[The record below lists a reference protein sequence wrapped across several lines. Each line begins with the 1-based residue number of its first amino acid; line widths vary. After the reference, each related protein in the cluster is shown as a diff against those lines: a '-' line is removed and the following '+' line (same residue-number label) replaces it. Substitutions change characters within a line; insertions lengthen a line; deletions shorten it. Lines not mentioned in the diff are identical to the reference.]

1 MAARIISWKIDDY
14 KYAYLVKVGG
24 SHISNRITDAS
35 VLAEMVKEVGGYSYS
50 TYYNAFQE
58 MNKELYNAYS
68 VTVPEKI
75 GEYYG
80 NVKVDDILILTG
92 KDGAKGADGSGGYPG
107 TGSGSSIYDDFNDAI
122 DKKLDE
128 IKEDIKKDNEDV
140 KNELENKVTD
150 SITDAKK
157 EIEDTKK
164 ELDDVRKDLEKK
176 LGDAKDALDKASKL
190 FELDDENITP
200 DAIKEVFSAT
210 SEFSDWMTDYS
221 GFVQDIKTD
230 YERAST
236 KMGLIGTGESALD
249 GLFTWF
255 GTSLNTTSGTV
266 GSVRQDLAAV
276 SGVIAQYATWYD
288 ENAESAANAARII
301 NASAATIEDTIKYIQ
316 GSGITTEI
324 ERKMDAMAGTIIDK
338 ALAESELGV
347 ASVKNELNALSAYVL
362 TQIVYEN
369 PDGTLTVIGDKMKA
383 IEGEM
388 ERYMTRTDNLM
399 KETTDL
405 RESWSIASGKL
416 STVAQLTAETDAD
429 GNIIYYTS
437 GSSGEQVVYY
447 NPENGKFYYDKGFMQ
462 ECPASKVYV
471 HFSSVLDSYI
481 KQTASS
487 ITISVSDNS
496 ALTASIKAEILGD
509 KSFINM
515 IADEVNID
523 AEVIMREL
531 SAKTGNIGG
540 IILHDGL
547 IYSMKE
553 NEDRNPEF
561 ILNGKNGGF
570 SATNAYIRGDIVA
583 KSLTLGDGTSMS
595 DYIDDKIKAAVT
607 GSTGTTGTTGAT
619 TGLTE
624 DEVNK
629 LIEGYI
635 KSKEF
640 NDLLLSGGYI
650 TKDNIYN
657 YVTSGSSGM
666 SQAEIEALCERLVG
680 AEVNKALGVEEM
692 EDGRLKHTVIVGGKE
707 YTWITA
713 DIGNYLLLD
722 TMVSGT
728 SGDSNYSFVVDKKGL
743 LQANNAIIYG
753 EIYANK
759 GYIGKLTFD
768 EGAIS
773 GDGFTISK
781 EGINGN
787 GWNFN
792 GGGGSGSG
800 SGGSG
805 GGSGSGGDGGSGS
818 GGGGGAII
826 TKGRI
831 GAVNITDYG
840 LEVYSGNTLTAFIN
854 GSADF
859 ASDKSGDKGRIIY
872 SAGVA
877 KSGDTMWY
885 AWTTDDET
893 TLGNN
898 GVLYTLI
905 DYANSASTASFI
917 NGNRIDCYLRT
928 GDGTVLDNCYASTYY
943 YDEETGK
950 NVYVNR
956 IYNFYSPT
964 GARVYYIRNTNKD
977 VSLNTNELGSTKIY
991 EDGTIVTNKLE
1002 ARGGTFLGNLD
1013 VQDGVFRGKINA
1025 TGGTLNNVTASNI
1038 DINGNIS
1045 LYNGNSLVMYSGSSK
1060 EPVFTIINAPI
1071 NNDNQYYYTSIKT
1084 LNIYEQN
1091 LTIFDKPYNNSF
1103 TLASCNI
1110 TSGFSV
1116 TIPDINFRAGATVSY
1131 VDKEPDMPTL
1141 KIIAEFKDNNG
1152 VVKSSQILN
1161 TIKWNEIPKGE
1172 HSPSWVKT
1180 WSGALSTTTITAS
1193 TNGIFN
1199 LKAQYIFTVKGRK
1212 GNNSSMPR
1220 VYINGSFPKS
1230 SSLTIHGIYDN
1241 KLMSI
1246 GTNGIKITWGNNN
1259 IASFMPSTDAANAFD
1274 ILLQVNN
1281 VWYPNDDSKF
1291 YGIKLTYGGIR
1302 MNFGDGNG
1310 WKTIEPDSNGFL
1322 KAN

>member
-150 SITDAKK
+150 SLTDAKK

-221 GFVQDIKTD
+221 GFVQNIKTD

-316 GSGITTEI
+316 GSGLTTEI

-792 GGGGSGSG
+792 GGGSGSGSG
-800 SGGSG
+800 SG
-805 GGSGSGGDGGSGS
+805 GS

-928 GDGTVLDNCYASTYY
+928 GDGTVLDECYASTYY

-950 NVYVNR
+950 NIYVNR

-1060 EPVFTIINAPI
+1060 DPIFKIENSPIGEDRETTQYIHDLKVKEINVTEYDKNFNEYKILASSNVLSGDTILIPEITFKSKVMSYYGQDRISPTVKLIGDIINSAG
-1071 NNDNQYYYTSIKT
+1071 TVVTAKT
-1084 LNIYEQN
+1084 LNIDLKYISDPRQ
-1091 LTIFDKPYNNSF
+1091 
-1103 TLASCNI
+1103 
-1110 TSGFSV
+1110 SV
-1116 TIPDINFRAGATVSY
+1116 QTKLS
-1131 VDKEPDMPTL
+1131 E
-1141 KIIAEFKDNNG
+1141 
-1152 VVKSSQILN
+1152 
-1161 TIKWNEIPKGE
+1161 
-1172 HSPSWVKT
+1172 
-1180 WSGALSTTTITAS
+1180 WSGQTSSFDLSS
-1193 TNGIFN
+1193 TVNGYFR
-1199 LKAQYIFTVKGRK
+1199 LKVQYDFTVKGK
-1212 GNNSSMPR
+1212 PMPNPR
-1220 VYINGSFPKS
+1220 PYFYNATIING
-1230 SSLTIHGIYDN
+1230 YANNN
-1241 KLMSI
+1241 KLKIYGNSPRKPLMKF
-1246 GTNGIKITWGNNN
+1246 GTDGFRLVWGNNN
-1259 IASFMPSTDAANAFD
+1259 IVSFMPSTDAANAFD

-1281 VWYPNDDSKF
+1281 VWYPNDDSKI

-1322 KAN
+1322 KAY

>member
-150 SITDAKK
+150 SLTDAKK

-221 GFVQDIKTD
+221 GFVQNIKTD

-324 ERKMDAMAGTIIDK
+324 ERKMDAMAGAIIDK

-561 ILNGKNGGF
+561 ILNGKNG
-570 SATNAYIRGDIVA
+570 
-583 KSLTLGDGTSMS
+583 
-595 DYIDDKIKAAVT
+595 
-607 GSTGTTGTTGAT
+607 
-619 TGLTE
+619 
-624 DEVNK
+624 
-629 LIEGYI
+629 
-635 KSKEF
+635 
-640 NDLLLSGGYI
+640 
-650 TKDNIYN
+650 
-657 YVTSGSSGM
+657 
-666 SQAEIEALCERLVG
+666 
-680 AEVNKALGVEEM
+680 
-692 EDGRLKHTVIVGGKE
+692 
-707 YTWITA
+707 
-713 DIGNYLLLD
+713 
-722 TMVSGT
+722 
-728 SGDSNYSFVVDKKGL
+728 L

-792 GGGGSGSG
+792 G
-800 SGGSG
+800 
-805 GGSGSGGDGGSGS
+805 SGGD
-818 GGGGGAII
+818 GGAII

-840 LEVYSGNTLTAFIN
+840 LEVYSGNTVTAFIN

-859 ASDKSGDKGRIIY
+859 ASDKSGNKGRIIY

-1071 NNDNQYYYTSIKT
+1071 NNDNQNYYTSIKT
-1084 LNIYEQN
+1084 LNISEQN

-1116 TIPDINFRAGATVSY
+1116 TIPDINFRAGAAVSY

-1172 HSPSWVKT
+1172 HSPSWVET

-1199 LKAQYIFTVKGRK
+1199 LKAQYIFTVKGKK
-1212 GNNSSMPR
+1212 GDNTTIPR

-1230 SSLTIHGIYDN
+1230 SSLTIHGNYDN

-1259 IASFMPSTDAANAFD
+1259 IASFMPSTDGTNAFD

-1281 VWYPNDDSKF
+1281 VWYPNDDSKI

>member
-1 MAARIISWKIDDY
+1 MAARILSWKIDDY

-24 SHISNRITDAS
+24 SHISNRITNETLLS
-35 VLAEMVKEVGGYSYS
+35 EMVTEVGKWEFPQYKEAFLDMNEELRKA
-50 TYYNAFQE
+50 YNITIP
-58 MNKELYNAYS
+58 S
-68 VTVPEKI
+68 DGTRI
-75 GEYYG
+75 DEYFG
-80 NVKVDDILILTG
+80 QVHTNDILVLTG
-92 KDGAKGADGSGGYPG
+92 KDGAKGSNGSNGLPGTDGSGGG
-107 TGSGSSIYDDFNDAI
+107 VYDRFNDAI

-140 KNELENKVTD
+140 KNEIENKVTD
-150 SITDAKK
+150 TLSDAKK

-164 ELDDVRKDLEKK
+164 ELENVRKDLEEK
-176 LGDAKDALDKASKL
+176 LGNAKDALDKASKL
-190 FELDDENITP
+190 FEMDDDNITP

-221 GFVQDIKTD
+221 GFVQNIKTD
-230 YERAST
+230 YDRAST

-316 GSGITTEI
+316 GSGLTTEI

-447 NPENGKFYYDKGFMQ
+447 NSENGKFYYDKGFMQ

-553 NEDRNPEF
+553 NEDGNPEF

-583 KSLTLGDGTSMS
+583 NSLTLGDGTSMS
-595 DYIDDKIKAAVT
+595 DYIDDKIKDAVT
-607 GSTGTTGTTGAT
+607 GSTGNTGTTGTT

-629 LIEGYI
+629 LIEDYL

-650 TKDNIYN
+650 TKDNIYD

-728 SGDSNYSFVVDKKGL
+728 SGDSKYSFVVDKKGL

-781 EGINGN
+781 EGINGK

-792 GGGGSGSG
+792 
-800 SGGSG
+800 
-805 GGSGSGGDGGSGS
+805 GSGGDGGS
-818 GGGGGAII
+818 GGGAII

-928 GDGTVLDNCYASTYY
+928 GDGTVLDECYASTYY
-943 YDEETGK
+943 YDEETEK
-950 NVYVNR
+950 NIYVNR

-964 GARVYYIRNTNKD
+964 GARVYYVRNSAKD
-977 VSLNTNELGSTKIY
+977 VSLDLNSLGSTKIY

-1013 VQDGVFRGKINA
+1013 VQDGNFRGKINA
-1025 TGGTLNNVTASNI
+1025 TGGTLNNITANNI
-1038 DINGNIS
+1038 NLNGNIS
-1045 LYNGNSLVMYSGSSK
+1045 LYDSNNLIMYSGSSK
-1060 EPVFTIINAPI
+1060 DPIFKIENNPIGNDRETKQSIYDLNVKETNITEYDKNFNKYEFLASSNVLSGDTISIPVITFKSRVISYDEKDRIAPTIKLIGDIINSAG
-1071 NNDNQYYYTSIKT
+1071 TVVTAKT
-1084 LNIYEQN
+1084 LNIDLKYIDDPKQSSHA
-1091 LTIFDKPYNNSF
+1091 K
-1103 TLASCNI
+1103 
-1110 TSGFSV
+1110 FS
-1116 TIPDINFRAGATVSY
+1116 A
-1131 VDKEPDMPTL
+1131 
-1141 KIIAEFKDNNG
+1141 
-1152 VVKSSQILN
+1152 
-1161 TIKWNEIPKGE
+1161 
-1172 HSPSWVKT
+1172 
-1180 WSGALSTTTITAS
+1180 WSGQTSSFDLSS
-1193 TNGIFN
+1193 TVNGYFR
-1199 LKAQYIFTVKGRK
+1199 LKAQYDFTVKGK
-1212 GNNSSMPR
+1212 PNSNFYNATS
-1220 VYINGSFPKS
+1220 ING
-1230 SSLTIHGIYDN
+1230 YANNN
-1241 KLMSI
+1241 KLYIYGNGPRKPLMKFGTDGFRLVWGNYGENIVSFMPKQGGADFEILFQSNNTLYARDI
-1246 GTNGIKITWGNNN
+1246 GKIAGIKIVDNSIQMKFGE
-1259 IASFMPSTDAANAFD
+1259 STTED
-1274 ILLQVNN
+1274 
-1281 VWYPNDDSKF
+1281 WH
-1291 YGIKLTYGGIR
+1291 
-1302 MNFGDGNG
+1302 
-1310 WKTIEPDSNGFL
+1310 TIYRDSNGFL

>member
-35 VLAEMVKEVGGYSYS
+35 VLADMVKNVGEYSYS

-58 MNKELYNAYS
+58 MNKELYNAYGI
-68 VTVPEKI
+68 TVPEKI

-80 NVKVDDILILTG
+80 NVKVNDILVLTG
-92 KDGAKGADGSGGYPG
+92 KDGAKGADGSSGFPG
-107 TGSGSSIYDDFNDAI
+107 TGGGSSIYDDFNDAI

-150 SITDAKK
+150 TISDAKK
-157 EIEDTKK
+157 DIEDTKK
-164 ELDDVRKDLEKK
+164 ELDEVRKDLEEK
-176 LGDAKDALDKASKL
+176 LGGAKDALDKAAKL

-200 DAIKEVFSAT
+200 DTIKEVFSAT
-210 SEFSDWMTDYS
+210 SEFSDWMTGYS

-230 YERAST
+230 YDRAST

-316 GSGITTEI
+316 GSGLTVEI
-324 ERKMDAMAGTIIDK
+324 DRKMDAMAGSIIDK

-347 ASVKNELNALSAYVL
+347 ASVKNELNALSAYVT
-362 TQIVYEN
+362 TQITYAN
-369 PDGTLTVIGDKMKA
+369 TDGTLTVIGDKMKA

-388 ERYMTRTDNLM
+388 ERYMTRTDNLL

-447 NPENGKFYYDKGFMQ
+447 NPEDGKFYYDLAFTQ

-471 HFSSVLDSYI
+471 HFSSILDSYI

-509 KSFINM
+509 KSFINL

-523 AEVIMREL
+523 AEVIAREL
-531 SAKTGNIGG
+531 SAKTANIGG
-540 IILHDGL
+540 IIIGSGM
-547 IYSMKE
+547 IYCMKA
-553 NEDRNPEF
+553 NEDGKPEF
-561 ILNGKNGGF
+561 VLDGRSGGF

-583 KSLTLGDGTSMS
+583 NSLTLGDGTSMS
-595 DYIDDKIKAAVT
+595 DYIDDKIKDAVT
-607 GSTGTTGTTGAT
+607 GSTGSTGTT

-624 DEVNK
+624 DEVNQ
-629 LIEGYI
+629 LINDYV

-650 TKDNIYN
+650 TKDNIYD
-657 YVTSGSSGM
+657 YVSAGGTGM
-666 SQAEIEALCERLVG
+666 TQEQIEALCERLVG
-680 AEVNKALGVEEM
+680 AEINKALGIEDLG
-692 EDGRLKHTVIVGGKE
+692 DGRYKHTVIIGGKE

-713 DIGNYLLLD
+713 DIGDYLLLD
-722 TMVSGT
+722 TLVSGT
-728 SGDSNYSFVVDKKGL
+728 SGDSKYSFVVDKKGL

-781 EGINGN
+781 DGINGN
-787 GWNFN
+787 GWNFD
-792 GGGGSGSG
+792 GGGGK
-800 SGGSG
+800 
-805 GGSGSGGDGGSGS
+805 
-818 GGGGGAII
+818 IN
-826 TKGRI
+826 KGRI

-840 LEVYSGNTLTAFIN
+840 LEVYSGDTLTAFIN

-859 ASDKSGDKGRIIY
+859 ACDKNGNKGRIIY

-877 KSGDTMWY
+877 KSGDTKWY

-893 TLGNN
+893 TLGSN

-905 DYANSASTASFI
+905 DYASSASNASFI
-917 NGNRIDCYLRT
+917 NGNRIDCYLRA
-928 GDGTVLDNCYASTYY
+928 GDGTVLDDCYASTYY

-950 NVYVNR
+950 SVYVNR

-964 GARVYYIRNTNKD
+964 GARVYYVRNSAQD
-977 VSLNTNELGSTKIY
+977 VSLDSNDLGSTKIY

-1013 VQDGVFRGKINA
+1013 VQDGNFRGKINA
-1025 TGGTLNNVTASNI
+1025 TGGTLNNITANKVNL
-1038 DINGNIS
+1038 NGNIS
-1045 LYNGNSLVMYSGSSK
+1045 LYDSNSLIMYSGSSK
-1060 EPVFTIINAPI
+1060 DPILKIENSPIGEDRETKQIIYDLNVKEINITEYDKNFNEYKFLASSNVLNGDTISIPVITFKSRVISFYEKDRIAPTVNLIGDIINSAG
-1071 NNDNQYYYTSIKT
+1071 TVVTAKT
-1084 LNIYEQN
+1084 LNIDLKYIDDPN
-1091 LTIFDKPYNNSF
+1091 VSSH
-1103 TLASCNI
+1103 AR
-1110 TSGFSV
+1110 FS
-1116 TIPDINFRAGATVSY
+1116 D
-1131 VDKEPDMPTL
+1131 
-1141 KIIAEFKDNNG
+1141 
-1152 VVKSSQILN
+1152 
-1161 TIKWNEIPKGE
+1161 
-1172 HSPSWVKT
+1172 
-1180 WSGALSTTTITAS
+1180 WSGQTSSFSLSS
-1193 TNGIFN
+1193 TVNGYFR
-1199 LKAQYIFTVKGRK
+1199 LRAQYAFTVKGK
-1212 GNNSSMPR
+1212 PKSYLNFYNTTS
-1220 VYINGSFPKS
+1220 ING
-1230 SSLTIHGIYDN
+1230 YANNN
-1241 KLMSI
+1241 KLCI
-1246 GTNGIKITWGNNN
+1246 YGNGTRKPIMKFGTDGFRLVWGSYGENIVSFMPKQDGVDFEILFQSNNVLYARDVGKIAGIKI
-1259 IASFMPSTDAANAFD
+1259 
-1274 ILLQVNN
+1274 VNN
-1281 VWYPNDDSKF
+1281 SIKMKF
-1291 YGIKLTYGGIR
+1291 GESTTEDWHTVYR
-1302 MNFGDGNG
+1302 
-1310 WKTIEPDSNGFL
+1310 DSNGFL
-1322 KAN
+1322 KAD

>member
-150 SITDAKK
+150 SLTDAKK

-221 GFVQDIKTD
+221 GFVQNIKTD

-388 ERYMTRTDNLM
+388 ERYLTRTDKLM

-792 GGGGSGSG
+792 GGS
-800 SGGSG
+800 
-805 GGSGSGGDGGSGS
+805 GSGSGGDGGSGS
-818 GGGGGAII
+818 GSGSGGGGAII

-928 GDGTVLDNCYASTYY
+928 GDGNVLDECYASTYY

-950 NVYVNR
+950 NIYVNR

-964 GARVYYIRNTNKD
+964 GARVYYVRNSAKD
-977 VSLNTNELGSTKIY
+977 VSLDSNSLGSTKIY

-1013 VQDGVFRGKINA
+1013 VQDGNFRGKINA
-1025 TGGTLNNVTASNI
+1025 TGGTLNNITANNI
-1038 DINGNIS
+1038 NLNGHIS
-1045 LYNGNSLVMYSGSSK
+1045 LYDSNNLIMYSGSSK
-1060 EPVFTIINAPI
+1060 DPIFKIENSPIGEDKETTQYIHDLKVREINTTEYDKNFNKYEFLASSNVLSGDTILIPEITFKSRVMSYYGKDRISPTVKLIGDIINSAG
-1071 NNDNQYYYTSIKT
+1071 TVVTAKT
-1084 LNIYEQN
+1084 LNIDLKYIDDPKQS
-1091 LTIFDKPYNNSF
+1091 PH
-1103 TLASCNI
+1103 AR
-1110 TSGFSV
+1110 FS
-1116 TIPDINFRAGATVSY
+1116 D
-1131 VDKEPDMPTL
+1131 
-1141 KIIAEFKDNNG
+1141 
-1152 VVKSSQILN
+1152 
-1161 TIKWNEIPKGE
+1161 
-1172 HSPSWVKT
+1172 
-1180 WSGALSTTTITAS
+1180 WSGQTSSFDLSS
-1193 TNGIFN
+1193 TVNGYFR
-1199 LKAQYIFTVKGRK
+1199 LKVQYDFTVKGRPNTVNGRPNSNFYNATIIK
-1212 GNNSSMPR
+1212 GYANN
-1220 VYINGSFPKS
+1220 
-1230 SSLTIHGIYDN
+1230 N
-1241 KLMSI
+1241 KLNIYGNGPRKPLMKFGTDGFRLVWGNRGENIVSFMPKQDGADFEILFQSNNTLWAKDI
-1246 GTNGIKITWGNNN
+1246 GKIAGIKIADNSIQMKFGESATE
-1259 IASFMPSTDAANAFD
+1259 
-1274 ILLQVNN
+1274 
-1281 VWYPNDDSKF
+1281 VWHRVY
-1291 YGIKLTYGGIR
+1291 R
-1302 MNFGDGNG
+1302 
-1310 WKTIEPDSNGFL
+1310 DSNGFL
-1322 KAN
+1322 KAD

>member
-35 VLAEMVKEVGGYSYS
+35 VLADMVKTVGSYSYS

-68 VTVPEKI
+68 ITVPEKI

-92 KDGAKGADGSGGYPG
+92 KDGAKGADGSSSFPG

-150 SITDAKK
+150 TISDAKK
-157 EIEDTKK
+157 DIEDTKK
-164 ELDDVRKDLEKK
+164 ELDEVRKDLEEK
-176 LGDAKDALDKASKL
+176 LEDAKDALDKASKL
-190 FELDDENITP
+190 FEFDDENITP
-200 DAIKEVFSAT
+200 DTIKEVFSAT

-230 YERAST
+230 YDRAST

-316 GSGITTEI
+316 GSGLTAEI
-324 ERKMDAMAGTIIDK
+324 ERKMDAMAGSIIDK

-347 ASVKNELNALSAYVL
+347 ASVKNELNALSAYVI
-362 TQIVYEN
+362 TQINYQN
-369 PDGTLTVIGDKMKA
+369 PDGTLTTIGDKMMA

-447 NPENGKFYYDKGFMQ
+447 NPEDGKFYYDTAFTQ
-462 ECPASKVYV
+462 ECPSSKVYV
-471 HFSSVLDSYI
+471 HFSSILDSYI

-509 KSFINM
+509 KSFINL

-523 AEVIMREL
+523 AEVIAREL
-531 SAKTGNIGG
+531 SAKTANIGG
-540 IILHDGL
+540 IIIGSGMIYCMKTNKDG
-547 IYSMKE
+547 K
-553 NEDRNPEF
+553 PEF
-561 ILNGKNGGF
+561 VLDGRSGGF

-583 KSLTLGDGTSMS
+583 NSLTLGSGQSME
-595 DYIDDKIKAAVT
+595 DYVDEKIKDAVT
-607 GSTGTTGTTGAT
+607 GSTGGTGTTGTT

-629 LIEGYI
+629 LIEDYL
-635 KSKEF
+635 KSDEF

-650 TKDNIYN
+650 TKDNIYD

-666 SQAEIEALCERLVG
+666 TKEEIEALCERLVG
-680 AEVNKALGVEEM
+680 TEINKAMGIEDLG
-692 EDGRLKHTVIVGGKE
+692 DGKFKHTVIVGGRTYE
-707 YTWITA
+707 WITA
-713 DIGNYLLLD
+713 NYDSYILINNI
-722 TMVSGT
+722 VSGV
-728 SGDSNYSFVVDKKGL
+728 SGDTKYSFIVDKNGL

-753 EIYANK
+753 KIYASEGTFTGRIESK
-759 GYIGKLTFD
+759 EGYIGDLVIKD
-768 EGAIS
+768 GMIS
-773 GDGFTISK
+773 GNGFTISK
-781 EGINGN
+781 DGINGK
-787 GWNFN
+787 GWDMN
-792 GGGGSGSG
+792 GSGAS
-800 SGGSG
+800 
-805 GGSGSGGDGGSGS
+805 
-818 GGGGGAII
+818 I

-840 LEVYSGNTLTAFIN
+840 LEVYSGDTLTAFIN

-877 KSGDTMWY
+877 KSGDTKWF

-905 DYANSASTASFI
+905 DYASTSSTASFI
-917 NGNRIDCYLRT
+917 DGNKIDCYLRA
-928 GDGTVLDNCYASTYY
+928 GDGTVLDGCYASTYY

-950 NVYVNR
+950 DVYVNR

-964 GARVYYIRNTNKD
+964 GARVYYVRNTAKD
-977 VSLNTNELGSTKIY
+977 VSLNSNELGSTKIY

-1025 TGGTLNNVTASNI
+1025 TAGTLNNITANNI
-1038 DINGNIS
+1038 NLNGDIS
-1045 LYNGNSLVMYSGSSK
+1045 LYNGNSLVMYSGSTK
-1060 EPVFTIINAPI
+1060 ETVFTIANAPI
-1071 NNDNQYYYTSIKT
+1071 NNDNQDYYVSIKT
-1084 LNIYEQN
+1084 LNISEQN
-1091 LTIFDKPYNNSF
+1091 LTQYDKPFNTNF
-1103 TLASCNI
+1103 TLASCRV
-1110 TSGFSV
+1110 TSGYSI
-1116 TIPDINFRAGATVSY
+1116 TIPKMTFKSTAIVSY
-1131 VDKEPDMPTL
+1131 PDKNPDSPSL
-1141 KIIAEFKDNNG
+1141 KIIGEFRDNNG
-1152 VVKSSQILN
+1152 IVKSTQVLN
-1161 TIKWNEIPKGE
+1161 TIIWNELPRHE
-1172 HSPSWVKT
+1172 NSTSLYNS
-1180 WSGALSTTTITAS
+1180 WSGSLSTETITAS
-1193 TNGIFN
+1193 TNGTFY
-1199 LKAQYIFTVKGRK
+1199 LKAQYSFTVKSK
-1212 GNNSSMPR
+1212 KMTNSAIPR
-1220 VYINGSFPKS
+1220 VTLYGTTADNNL
-1230 SSLTIHGIYDN
+1230 LTIHSNSYN
-1241 KLMSI
+1241 ELMSI
-1246 GTNGIKITWGNNN
+1246 GSNGLKITWGNNN
-1259 IASFMPSTDAANAFD
+1259 IVSFMDSSDANNAFD

-1281 VWYPNDDSKF
+1281 VWYPNDDTKF

-1310 WKTIEPDSNGFL
+1310 WKKIEPDSNGFL

>member
-150 SITDAKK
+150 SLTDAKK

-221 GFVQDIKTD
+221 GFVQNIKTD

-316 GSGITTEI
+316 GSGLTTEI

-792 GGGGSGSG
+792 GGGDGGGSGSG
-800 SGGSG
+800 SGS
-805 GGSGSGGDGGSGS
+805 
-818 GGGGGAII
+818 GGGAII

-928 GDGTVLDNCYASTYY
+928 GDGTVLDECYASTYY

-950 NVYVNR
+950 NIYVNR

-1060 EPVFTIINAPI
+1060 DPIFKIENSPIGEDKETTQYIHDLKVKEINVTEYDKNFNEYKILASSNVLSGDTILIPEITFKSKVMSYYGQDRISPTVKLIGDIINSAG
-1071 NNDNQYYYTSIKT
+1071 TVVTAKT
-1084 LNIYEQN
+1084 LNIDLKYISDPRQ
-1091 LTIFDKPYNNSF
+1091 
-1103 TLASCNI
+1103 
-1110 TSGFSV
+1110 SV
-1116 TIPDINFRAGATVSY
+1116 QTKLS
-1131 VDKEPDMPTL
+1131 E
-1141 KIIAEFKDNNG
+1141 
-1152 VVKSSQILN
+1152 
-1161 TIKWNEIPKGE
+1161 
-1172 HSPSWVKT
+1172 
-1180 WSGALSTTTITAS
+1180 WSGQTSSFDLSS
-1193 TNGIFN
+1193 TVNGYFR
-1199 LKAQYIFTVKGRK
+1199 LKVQYDFTVKGK
-1212 GNNSSMPR
+1212 PMPNPR
-1220 VYINGSFPKS
+1220 PYFYNATIING
-1230 SSLTIHGIYDN
+1230 YANNN
-1241 KLMSI
+1241 KLKIYGNSPRKPLMKF
-1246 GTNGIKITWGNNN
+1246 GTDGFRLVWGNNN
-1259 IASFMPSTDAANAFD
+1259 IVSFMPSTDAANAFD

-1281 VWYPNDDSKF
+1281 VWYPNDDSKI

-1322 KAN
+1322 KAY

>member
-35 VLAEMVKEVGGYSYS
+35 VLADMVKTVGSYSYS

-68 VTVPEKI
+68 ITVPEKI

-80 NVKVDDILILTG
+80 NVKIDDILILTG
-92 KDGAKGADGSGGYPG
+92 KDGAKGADGSSSFPG

-150 SITDAKK
+150 TISDAKK
-157 EIEDTKK
+157 DIEDTKK
-164 ELDDVRKDLEKK
+164 ELDEVRKDLEEK
-176 LGDAKDALDKASKL
+176 LEDAKDALDKASKL

-200 DAIKEVFSAT
+200 DTIKEVFSAT

-230 YERAST
+230 YDRAST

-316 GSGITTEI
+316 GSGLTVEI
-324 ERKMDAMAGTIIDK
+324 ERKMDAMAGSIIDK

-347 ASVKNELNALSAYVL
+347 ASVKNELNALSAYVI
-362 TQIVYEN
+362 TQINYQN
-369 PDGTLTVIGDKMKA
+369 PDGTLTTIGDKMMA

-447 NPENGKFYYDKGFMQ
+447 NTEDGKFYYDTAFTQ

-471 HFSSVLDSYI
+471 HFSSILDSYI

-509 KSFINM
+509 KSFINL

-523 AEVIMREL
+523 AEVIAREL
-531 SAKTGNIGG
+531 SAKTANIGG
-540 IILHDGL
+540 IIIGSGMIYCMKTNKDG
-547 IYSMKE
+547 K
-553 NEDRNPEF
+553 PEF
-561 ILNGKNGGF
+561 VLDGRSGGF

-583 KSLTLGDGTSMS
+583 NSLTLGSGQSME
-595 DYIDDKIKAAVT
+595 DYVDEKIKDAVT
-607 GSTGTTGTTGAT
+607 GSTGGTGTTGTT

-629 LIEGYI
+629 LIEDYL
-635 KSKEF
+635 KSDEF
-640 NDLLLSGGYI
+640 NDLLSSGGYI
-650 TKDNIYN
+650 TKDNIYD

-666 SQAEIEALCERLVG
+666 TKEEIEALCERLVG
-680 AEVNKALGVEEM
+680 TEINKAMGIEDLG
-692 EDGRLKHTVIVGGKE
+692 DGKFKHTVIVGGRTYE
-707 YTWITA
+707 WITA
-713 DIGNYLLLD
+713 NYDSYILINNI
-722 TMVSGT
+722 VSGV
-728 SGDSNYSFVVDKKGL
+728 SGDTKYSFIVDKNGL

-753 EIYANK
+753 KIYASEGTFTGRIESK
-759 GYIGKLTFD
+759 EGYIGDLVIKD
-768 EGAIS
+768 GMIS
-773 GDGFTISK
+773 GNGFTISK
-781 EGINGN
+781 DGINGK
-787 GWNFN
+787 GWDMN
-792 GGGGSGSG
+792 GSGAS
-800 SGGSG
+800 
-805 GGSGSGGDGGSGS
+805 
-818 GGGGGAII
+818 I

-840 LEVYSGNTLTAFIN
+840 LEVYSGDTLTAFIN

-859 ASDKSGDKGRIIY
+859 ASDKDKGRIIY

-893 TLGNN
+893 TLG
-898 GVLYTLI
+898 GDGILYTLS
-905 DYANSASTASFI
+905 DFSSTASTEPFL
-917 NGNRIDCYLRT
+917 NENKVNCYIRP
-928 GDGTVLDNCYASTYY
+928 GDGMILDNCYASTYY

-950 NVYVNR
+950 DVYVNR

-964 GARVYYIRNTNKD
+964 GARIYYVRNKD
-977 VSLNTNELGSTKIY
+977 KDVLLNTNSQGSTKIY

-1002 ARGGTFLGNLD
+1002 ARGGTFLGELD
-1013 VQDGVFRGKINA
+1013 VRDGIFRGKVISTA
-1025 TGGTLNNVTASNI
+1025 GTLSNMVANN
-1038 DINGNIS
+1038 INLNGDIS
-1045 LYNGNSLVMYSGSSK
+1045 LLNGNSLVMYSGNTKTSVLSITNSPINDDSNGFNSSVK
-1060 EPVFTIINAPI
+1060 YLNIFEKNLSSYESTYQGTITLSSFNVSNNCKITIPKLTYYTNMVGQYKDVPVFPQFKIYAE
-1071 NNDNQYYYTSIKT
+1071 IK
-1084 LNIYEQN
+1084 
-1091 LTIFDKPYNNSF
+1091 NNSGV
-1103 TLASCNI
+1103 TLY
-1110 TSGFSV
+1110 TKELGVF
-1116 TIPDINFRAGATVSY
+1116 GATQGWSEKDYTNRPSY
-1131 VDKEPDMPTL
+1131 YRY
-1141 KIIAEFKDNNG
+1141 AEG
-1152 VVKSSQILN
+1152 VVSS
-1161 TIKWNEIPKGE
+1161 
-1172 HSPSWVKT
+1172 
-1180 WSGALSTTTITAS
+1180 TTITS
-1193 TNGIFN
+1193 SYEGTFY
-1199 LKAQYIFTVKGRK
+1199 LKAQYQMTLVGK
-1212 GNNSSMPR
+1212 NNSSGTLYPNGNIDDETNGGHNI
-1220 VYINGSFPKS
+1220 YIEYPEKKMM
-1230 SSLTIHGIYDN
+1230 T
-1241 KLMSI
+1241 I
-1246 GTNGIKITWGNNN
+1246 GTNGFNAIWGKNN
-1259 IASFMPSTDAANAFD
+1259 IVSVIDDGNGNLNIT
-1274 ILLQVNN
+1274 LQKYHNG
-1281 VWYPNDDSKF
+1281 KT
-1291 YGIKLTYGGIR
+1291 YGIKL
-1302 MNFGDGNG
+1302 N
-1310 WKTIEPDSNGFL
+1310 SLGFL
-1322 KAN
+1322 MNLGSGWQSLGKNSDGTLKLS

>member
-35 VLAEMVKEVGGYSYS
+35 VLADMVKTVGSYSYS

-68 VTVPEKI
+68 ITVPEKI

-80 NVKVDDILILTG
+80 NVKIDDILILTG
-92 KDGAKGADGSGGYPG
+92 KDGAKGADGSSSFPG

-150 SITDAKK
+150 TISDAKK
-157 EIEDTKK
+157 DIEDTKK
-164 ELDDVRKDLEKK
+164 ELDEVRKDLEEK

-200 DAIKEVFSAT
+200 DTIKEVFSAT

-230 YERAST
+230 YDRAST

-316 GSGITTEI
+316 GSGLTVEI
-324 ERKMDAMAGTIIDK
+324 ERKMDAMAGSIIDK

-347 ASVKNELNALSAYVL
+347 ASVKNELNALSAYVV

-369 PDGTLTVIGDKMKA
+369 PDGTLTAIGDKMKA

-447 NPENGKFYYDKGFMQ
+447 NTEDGKFYYDTAFTQ

-471 HFSSVLDSYI
+471 HFSSILDSYI

-509 KSFINM
+509 KSFINL

-523 AEVIMREL
+523 AEVIAREL
-531 SAKTGNIGG
+531 SAKTANIGG
-540 IILHDGL
+540 IIIGSGMIYCMKTNKDG
-547 IYSMKE
+547 K
-553 NEDRNPEF
+553 PEF
-561 ILNGKNGGF
+561 VLDGRSGGF

-583 KSLTLGDGTSMS
+583 NSLTLGSGQSME
-595 DYIDDKIKAAVT
+595 DYVDEKIKDAVT
-607 GSTGTTGTTGAT
+607 GSTGGTGTTGTT

-629 LIEGYI
+629 LIEDYL
-635 KSKEF
+635 KSDEF
-640 NDLLLSGGYI
+640 KDLLSSGGYI
-650 TKDNIYN
+650 TKDNIYD

-666 SQAEIEALCERLVG
+666 TKEEIEALCERLVG
-680 AEVNKALGVEEM
+680 TEINKAMGIEDLG
-692 EDGRLKHTVIVGGKE
+692 DGKFKHTVIVGGRTYE
-707 YTWITA
+707 WITA
-713 DIGNYLLLD
+713 NYDSYILINNI
-722 TMVSGT
+722 VSGV
-728 SGDSNYSFVVDKKGL
+728 SGDTKYSFIVDKNGL

-753 EIYANK
+753 KIYASEGTFTGRIESK
-759 GYIGKLTFD
+759 EGYIGDLVIKD
-768 EGAIS
+768 GMIS
-773 GDGFTISK
+773 GNGFTISK
-781 EGINGN
+781 DGINGK
-787 GWNFN
+787 GWDMN
-792 GGGGSGSG
+792 GSGAS
-800 SGGSG
+800 
-805 GGSGSGGDGGSGS
+805 
-818 GGGGGAII
+818 I

-877 KSGDTMWY
+877 KSGDTKWF

-905 DYANSASTASFI
+905 DYASSSSTASFI
-917 NGNRIDCYLRT
+917 DGNKIDCYLRA
-928 GDGTVLDNCYASTYY
+928 GDGTVVDGCYASTYY
-943 YDEETGK
+943 YDDDQK
-950 NVYVNR
+950 RVDINR

-964 GARVYYIRNTNKD
+964 GARVYYVRNTAKD
-977 VSLNTNELGSTKIY
+977 ASLNSNELGSTKIY

-1013 VQDGVFRGKINA
+1013 VVDGVFRGKINA
-1025 TGGTLNNVTASNI
+1025 TAGTLNNVTAKNMDLS
-1038 DINGNIS
+1038 GNIS
-1045 LYNGNSLVMYSGSSK
+1045 LFKGNNFIIYSGNTK
-1060 EPVFTIINAPI
+1060 VPAVLMGNNPIETGNTI
-1071 NNDNQYYYTSIKT
+1071 YYSPKS
-1084 LNIYEQN
+1084 LNIHEQN
-1091 LTIFDKPYNNSF
+1091 LTSYSKQY
-1103 TLASCNI
+1103 
-1110 TSGFSV
+1110 TSSSILTSFSV
-1116 TIPDINFRAGATVSY
+1116 TNGDVITIPYMSFYSTVEVNQGETVFAPHLLLISRI
-1131 VDKEPDMPTL
+1131 V
-1141 KIIAEFKDNNG
+1141 DNNG
-1152 VVKSSQILN
+1152 VEKYSKTLTEINWTKFTEKDGFIYKVLN
-1161 TIKWNEIPKGE
+1161 
-1172 HSPSWVKT
+1172 T
-1180 WSGALSTTTITAS
+1180 WSGDTDSFYTITAS
-1193 TNGIFN
+1193 TKGTFYLHAATTFSLSAKKYPYTIP
-1199 LKAQYIFTVKGRK
+1199 YVKITG
-1212 GNNSSMPR
+1212 GVTNNDTISLRSTSS
-1220 VYINGSFPKS
+1220 
-1230 SSLTIHGIYDN
+1230 N
-1241 KLMSI
+1241 KLINI
-1246 GTNGIKITWGNNN
+1246 GTDGFQVTWGKNNIVRFNGWSINDDDYLNILLQANGGSSKIYGLQINQNGIKIKLGDKWQTL
-1259 IASFMPSTDAANAFD
+1259 SANSD
-1274 ILLQVNN
+1274 GTLKLL
-1281 VWYPNDDSKF
+1281 
-1291 YGIKLTYGGIR
+1291 
-1302 MNFGDGNG
+1302 
-1310 WKTIEPDSNGFL
+1310 
-1322 KAN
+1322 